1 MDKSILLETEKVI
14 FTKKNII
21 VKSMKSDI
29 IVEYSN
35 IKETSYHKKNI
46 SNYIFV
52 QGLDIAPGWLLIK
65 LKEKVGKRNSIS
77 FKIEHEELLKLPNK
91 ILKLL
96 MLYEYYDSFD

>member
-46 SNYIFV
+46 SNYIFA

-65 LKEKVGKRNSIS
+65 FKEKVVKRSSIS

-96 MLYEYYDSFD
+96 MLYEYYDPFD